1 MKTLVTRMILYG
13 LLVANLAAC
22 RVQVTDEGTDI
33 HDIQRCT
40 HESPLLGREVK
51 EVQGIVTKKMDT
63 GFVMQS
69 ATTDDQLCSSEGIFV
84 HTLQYSNVSSGDLV
98 AVNGNVAEFTPG
110 NADQMNLSQTEITD
124 ASVHVISSGNA
135 LPGATLLGRNGY
147 PFPRNIIEDDEMS
160 VFDPQ
165 SDGLDYFESLE
176 WMRVELPSMI
186 VVGPRNVYNEIVVT
200 EEINSGTSPQR
211 SSFALVASASNLHPE
226 RLMIQLPE
234 DWTRKVNTGDRLDAG
249 VVGVL
254 VYTHG
259 NYKVEP
265 VNQTDFEKFT
275 DPQNSKD
282 DQYSSELRIA
292 TYNINNFSQYSSD
305 SKIRLLSKQ
314 IARDLR
320 SPDLLILQEVQDDSG
335 TADDGTVSASENLN
349 LLVESIAAAGGGN
362 YEYYDFEVANNSSGG
377 IRGGNIRTAF
387 LLRKDSNLR
396 IQGVIGNEGRDARIS
411 ATSGGKLILNPNPG
425 MIGTNELGFANSRKP
440 IIGLFEYK
448 GQEIVVIGVHLVSK
462 GLNSP
467 LYGSEQPISQP
478 ELEKRI
484 AEATFVSDWVESIK
498 RISPGAIIV
507 VAGDMNDD
515 EDSQVV
521 RTILGKNMVDT
532 AETVDAGE
540 RYSLI
545 HDGLAT
551 LFDHILVSNDTVD
564 YSLRILHLNSIFDES
579 TQVSDHDP
587 LLLTLRFP

>member
-1 MKTLVTRMILYG
+1 
-13 LLVANLAAC
+13 
-22 RVQVTDEGTDI
+22 
-33 HDIQRCT
+33 
-40 HESPLLGREVK
+40 
-51 EVQGIVTKKMDT
+51 
-63 GFVMQS
+63 
-69 ATTDDQLCSSEGIFV
+69 
-84 HTLQYSNVSSGDLV
+84 
-98 AVNGNVAEFTPG
+98 
-110 NADQMNLSQTEITD
+110 
-124 ASVHVISSGNA
+124 
-135 LPGATLLGRNGY
+135 
-147 PFPRNIIEDDEMS
+147 
-160 VFDPQ
+160 
-165 SDGLDYFESLE
+165 
-176 WMRVELPSMI
+176 
-186 VVGPRNVYNEIVVT
+186 
-200 EEINSGTSPQR
+200 
-211 SSFALVASASNLHPE
+211 
-226 RLMIQLPE
+226 
-234 DWTRKVNTGDRLDAG
+234 
-249 VVGVL
+249 
-254 VYTHG
+254 
-259 NYKVEP
+259 
-265 VNQTDFEKFT
+265 
-275 DPQNSKD
+275 
-282 DQYSSELRIA
+282 
-292 TYNINNFSQYSSD
+292 
-305 SKIRLLSKQ
+305 
-314 IARDLR
+314 
-320 SPDLLILQEVQDDSG
+320 
-335 TADDGTVSASENLN
+335 VSASENLN

-396 IQGVIGNEGRDARIS
+396 IQGVIGNEGRDTQIR

-425 MIGTNELGFANSRKP
+425 MIGTNEWGFANSRKP

-484 AEATFVSDWVESIK
+484 AEATFLSDWVESIK

-507 VAGDMNDD
+507 VAGDMNDG

-521 RTILGKNMVDT
+521 RTILGKTLVDT
-532 AETVDAGE
+532 AETIDAGE

>member
-1 MKTLVTRMILYG
+1 L
-13 LLVANLAAC
+13 
-22 RVQVTDEGTDI
+22 
-33 HDIQRCT
+33 
-40 HESPLLGREVK
+40 
-51 EVQGIVTKKMDT
+51 
-63 GFVMQS
+63 
-69 ATTDDQLCSSEGIFV
+69 
-84 HTLQYSNVSSGDLV
+84 
-98 AVNGNVAEFTPG
+98 
-110 NADQMNLSQTEITD
+110 
-124 ASVHVISSGNA
+124 
-135 LPGATLLGRNGY
+135 
-147 PFPRNIIEDDEMS
+147 
-160 VFDPQ
+160 
-165 SDGLDYFESLE
+165 
-176 WMRVELPSMI
+176 
-186 VVGPRNVYNEIVVT
+186 
-200 EEINSGTSPQR
+200 
-211 SSFALVASASNLHPE
+211 
-226 RLMIQLPE
+226 RL
-234 DWTRKVNTGDRLDAG
+234 
-249 VVGVL
+249 
-254 VYTHG
+254 
-259 NYKVEP
+259 
-265 VNQTDFEKFT
+265 
-275 DPQNSKD
+275 
-282 DQYSSELRIA
+282 A

-377 IRGGNIRTAF
+377 IRGGNIRNAF

-411 ATSGGKLILNPNPG
+411 TNSGVKLILNPNPG

-448 GQEIVVIGVHLVSK
+448 GQDIVVIGVHLVSK

-484 AEATFVSDWVESIK
+484 AEATFLSDWVESIK

-521 RTILGKNMVDT
+521 RTILGKTLVDT
-532 AETVDAGE
+532 AETIDVSE